1 MTPTTMALIN
11 VPAKANVKMMP
22 KLRKK
27 FSCRG
32 HVRRAGVARTARR
45 KANDPPGEDRSR

>member
-1 MTPTTMALIN
+1 MTPTTTALIN
-11 VPAKANVKMMP
+11 VPAKANVRMMP

-32 HVRRAGVARTARR
+32 HVRRAGVAR
-45 KANDPPGEDRSR
+45 KAEKKVNDPPGEDRSR